1 MPATIL
7 ILDDDHNFRT
17 KFAAR
22 ELIARGFRVLEASRI
37 QEAKSLIAREHL
49 DLLIADGL
57 LPDGNGIEFIAELR
71 RGGSQI
77 PVIFVSAFWKD
88 MQTHDRLTALGNVQV
103 LHKPLRVGDLGNRV
117 DFMLA
122 RGAIEVDV
130 DLD

>member
-1 MPATIL
+1 MPRTVL

-22 ELIARGFRVLEASRI
+22 ELNERGYHILEASKI
-37 QEAKSLIAREHL
+37 QEAKSLIAREHP

-88 MQTHDRLTALGNVQV
+88 KQTHDRLTALGNVQV
-103 LHKPLRVGDLGNRV
+103 MRKPLRLGDLSNRV
-117 DFMLA
+117 RFLLA
-122 RGAIEVDV
+122 PASVEVEV
-130 DLD
+130 EL

>member
-1 MPATIL
+1 MSATIL
-7 ILDDDHNFRT
+7 ILDDDSNFRS

-22 ELIARGFRVLEASRI
+22 ELEQRGYRVLEASKI
-37 QEAKSLIAREHL
+37 QEAKLLLARERP
-49 DLLIADGL
+49 DLLVADGL

-88 MQTHDRLTALGNVQV
+88 KQTHDRLTALGNVQV
-103 LHKPLRVGDLGNRV
+103 LRKPLRVGDLGNRI

-122 RGAIEVDV
+122 RGSVEIEI